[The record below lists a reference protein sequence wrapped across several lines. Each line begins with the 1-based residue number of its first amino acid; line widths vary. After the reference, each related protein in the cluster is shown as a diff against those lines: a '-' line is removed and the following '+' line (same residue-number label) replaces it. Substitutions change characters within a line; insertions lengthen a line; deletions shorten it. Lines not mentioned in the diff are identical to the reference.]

1 MVMKFRFIN
10 VRAGI
15 SLLENEMETGVVH
28 PPYVKI
34 HIFL

>member
-15 SLLENEMETGVVH
+15 SLLENEMETGVVKELRLKK
-28 PPYVKI
+28 VI
-34 HIFL
+34 

>member
-15 SLLENEMETGVVH
+15 SLLENEMETETGVV
-28 PPYVKI
+28 K
-34 HIFL
+34 